1 MIGFGSFANEIQ
13 FNEAMNRIKTV
24 ILMLCLALS
33 GAFCYANDVT
43 GIEFGKKGEG
53 DEIPLEVKEN
63 TFHGGLDKSSS
74 ILASIDGHY
83 LTIAFTENLG
93 QVAVEIT
100 TAAGGYVQTSS
111 CLTPN
116 GLQFYIPL
124 AGDYIVTFTLPNGD
138 EYYGEFT
145 VTD

>member
-1 MIGFGSFANEIQ
+1 
-13 FNEAMNRIKTV
+13 MNRIKTV

-74 ILASIDGHY
+74 IFASIDGHY
-83 LTIAFTENLG
+83 LTVAFTENLG
-93 QVAVEIT
+93 QVAIEIT
-100 TAAGGYVQTSS
+100 TDTGSTVSTIAMT
-111 CLTPN
+111 TPN
-116 GLQFYIPL
+116 GYVFYIAL

>member
-1 MIGFGSFANEIQ
+1 MQRYIKVKHVVLLLGLLMPAVWCGANILGSLDGYSNINIKEGNVHSSPKGSAIQ
-13 FNEAMNRIKTV
+13 AFINGHNLTV
-24 ILMLCLALS
+24 
-33 GAFCYANDVT
+33 T
-43 GIEFGKKGEG
+43 
-53 DEIPLEVKEN
+53 
-63 TFHGGLDKSSS
+63 
-74 ILASIDGHY
+74 
-83 LTIAFTENLG
+83 FTENLG
-93 QVAVEIT
+93 QVSIEIT
-100 TAAGGYVQTSS
+100 TSTGGYVQANS